1 VGVILLV
8 ADIRPAAVADANA
21 IAALHGRSFLA
32 TYPDLSKTI
41 ATTTQGL
48 SRRVALWTDRLENPP
63 PGCATFVAHEDLRIH
78 GFVFVGPS
86 GDEDHKDH
94 GISQVFSI
102 HVDPSRWG
110 GGIGKRL
117 LDHALGFL
125 QSSGFKEA
133 TLWVVAG
140 NDRARHFYEAL
151 GWQLDGMQRKEIL
164 AVEGRDG
171 DDVEVVRYRLELNA
185 RDEQ

>member
-1 VGVILLV
+1 MIVLV
-8 ADIRPAAVADANA
+8 ADIRPASVTDAKA

-32 TYPDLSKTI
+32 TYPHLSKTI
-41 ATTTQGL
+41 AATKQGL
-48 SRRVALWTDRLENPP
+48 SRRVAMWSDRLKNPP
-63 PGCATFVAHEDLRIH
+63 PGCATFVAHEDHRIQ
-78 GFVFVGPS
+78 GFVHVGPS
-86 GDEDHKDH
+86 GDEDHIDD

-125 QSSGFKEA
+125 QSCGCKEA

-140 NDRARHFYEAL
+140 NRRARQFYEAL
-151 GWQLDGMQRKEIL
+151 GWHPDGLQRKEIL
-164 AVEGRDG
+164 AVEGADG
-171 DDVEVVRYRLELNA
+171 DEVDVVRYRLELNA

>member
-1 VGVILLV
+1 MVVLV
-8 ADIRPAAVADANA
+8 ADIRPASVADAQA

-41 ATTTQGL
+41 AATARGL

-63 PGCATFVAHEDLRIH
+63 PGCATLVAYEDLRID

-86 GDEDHKDH
+86 GDEDHQDD

-110 GGIGKRL
+110 GGIGQRL

-140 NDRARHFYEAL
+140 NNRARHFYEGL
-151 GWQLDGMQRKEIL
+151 GWHLDGMQRKETL
-164 AVEGRDG
+164 AVEGPDG
-171 DDVEVVRYRLELNA
+171 DEVDVVRYRLELNG